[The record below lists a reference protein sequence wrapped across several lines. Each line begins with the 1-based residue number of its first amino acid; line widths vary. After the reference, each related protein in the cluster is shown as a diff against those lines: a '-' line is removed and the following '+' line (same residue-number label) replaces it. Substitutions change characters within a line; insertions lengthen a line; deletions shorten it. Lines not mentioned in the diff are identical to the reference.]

1 MALKRRAPVP
11 RGAPYTGRGAR
22 EASARAEAVLL
33 VPGEALGLHSI
44 SMGDAT
50 VADDHAAHAVDAHPH
65 AHRPDVKKRLARA
78 AGHLE
83 AVRRMV
89 DADRDCPEILRQI
102 AAVRAALD
110 ATARVV
116 LADHMESC
124 LRGAA
129 SGEPDRAWHDLKGAL
144 ETFIR

>member
-1 MALKRRAPVP
+1 MADGPAP
-11 RGAPYTGRGAR
+11 
-22 EASARAEAVLL
+22 
-33 VPGEALGLHSI
+33 H
-44 SMGDAT
+44 
-50 VADDHAAHAVDAHPH
+50 DHAAPVADAHPH
-65 AHRPDVKKRLARA
+65 ARRPDVKRRLARA

-89 DADRDCPEILRQI
+89 DADRDCPELLRQI

-110 ATARVV
+110 ATARLV

-129 SGEPDRAWHDLKGAL
+129 RGEPERAWDDLKGAL

>member
-1 MALKRRAPVP
+1 MADRPAP
-11 RGAPYTGRGAR
+11 
-22 EASARAEAVLL
+22 
-33 VPGEALGLHSI
+33 H
-44 SMGDAT
+44 
-50 VADDHAAHAVDAHPH
+50 DHAAPVADAHPH
-65 AHRPDVKKRLARA
+65 ARRPDVKRRLARA

-89 DADRDCPEILRQI
+89 DADRDCPELLRQI

-110 ATARVV
+110 ATARLV

-129 SGEPDRAWHDLKGAL
+129 RGEPERAWDDLKGAL

>member
-1 MALKRRAPVP
+1 MA
-11 RGAPYTGRGAR
+11 
-22 EASARAEAVLL
+22 E
-33 VPGEALGLHSI
+33 
-44 SMGDAT
+44 AT
-50 VADDHAAHAVDAHPH
+50 VAHDHLVHAADAHAH
-65 AHRPDVKKRLARA
+65 AHRPEVKKRLARA

-89 DADRDCPEILRQI
+89 DADRDCPEVLRQI

-110 ATARVV
+110 ATAKLV
-116 LADHMESC
+116 LSDHMESC